1 MAPLPRVSAIVH
13 TRLNRS
19 GPRTIGAAC
28 HAAVRAELSLYKFA
42 NGRRIGLLTDSL
54 PIPAPLKAPPP
65 PNVIGPLIETAQC
78 GRARRVSAAYAK
90 RLIDACLQDT
100 SVLDNAS

>member
-1 MAPLPRVSAIVH
+1 M
-13 TRLNRS
+13 
-19 GPRTIGAAC
+19 
-28 HAAVRAELSLYKFA
+28 
-42 NGRRIGLLTDSL
+42 
-54 PIPAPLKAPPP
+54 
-65 PNVIGPLIETAQC
+65 IGPLIETAQC